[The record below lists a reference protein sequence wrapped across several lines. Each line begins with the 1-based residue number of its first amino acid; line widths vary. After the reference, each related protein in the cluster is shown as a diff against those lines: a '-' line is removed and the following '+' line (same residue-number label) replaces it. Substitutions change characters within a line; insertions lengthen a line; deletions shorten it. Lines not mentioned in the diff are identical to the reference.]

1 MKMNGKSKKLIVGL
15 VGFCMAAVIF
25 AGEILTNVTDVK
37 ATTKVFDAITD
48 RYQNSNTFTILEIE
62 PDDEFYGKTETE
74 WKWSQDKGTYTE
86 EVFKR
91 TYSKHAE
98 LGYFMSVANN
108 QRYGSGNGPSGGLTQ
123 TVRGGV
129 HSDYSTTYND
139 STYPAQI
146 YQLRMYGLVKPNGMD
161 SQGIS
166 TGISE
171 YPLFAEMAIF
181 SNYYNNMTSHMYD
194 QSECFAKGVYTMV
207 ESGGDYQ
214 LRDGYKLDDSG
225 RICEVTVST
234 NEVPIIEKD
243 VSGNDVQTG
252 TKTEETEILVPV
264 TDIDETKLQ
273 LPTSATD
280 GQPYITQVQGTGNL
294 TFKRSEK
301 ATTMQEYYGITDL
314 ALYYATDIQGRKF
327 YNGDWFKEYVLGS
340 NSKYANMNIAYNMV
354 EASKVTT
361 ADIDAADLI
370 YINGTY
376 QSFVNGKNDLSTVL
390 MTYLYNQV
398 IQKHKA
404 LMMDYAS
411 YDASLSN
418 NISKLALLLWQEGQ
432 SAVVTDAKDTGIFS
446 TDTSE
451 LVDPDA
457 LFKNTDIISKLQGN
471 ILSGGN
477 GNFVSGNVYVY
488 NHHMSDFTSP
498 KSLVDALD
506 NFANGDFNTPYS
518 AAVASSGFS
527 AVISY
532 INATN
537 KNSTSGSMSTSVTP
551 AVAIQYILVNDG
563 TGINIVKNNL
573 KILEIEPT
581 TKFLYNEKYG
591 SEEYGDYED
600 GNEIKANRDAFVS
613 NYLGA
618 FYADKVKYIE
628 FESMTID
635 EFNGRNDDLIENY
648 DIIYIGSETGVSS
661 KKSLFYTGTVKT
673 RNLSDGIYDA
683 STFVDA
689 ELPVYNDGYMTGMV
703 YYNIGDTVKVKSQLK
718 GYLDTDTDVARYAGR
733 DLTKNKLKKLEEYL
747 EAKGL
752 LIVAGDMYGPVTTKD
767 NLVVNPTA
775 ATDGNETDR
784 DHGRVDNASNMYE
797 LLMFGCGRLY
807 NTETGQYE
815 DNSGTAP
822 YTKYENMVSTSMIE
836 AKSIE
841 KDVLNSYVA
850 TEKLELTVNSK
861 PQEYMY
867 ERKEGSEVIDPDK
880 VKYLEQGADGSR
892 TMTFEFS
899 IASDSSDPTMNATYQ
914 PHLYIDINNDGKY
927 SSTTEDIKDIVVT
940 VKGTGAEA
948 EKNADGNY
956 VLNKDVVYELK
967 RDISDEYSGLLKW
980 KLDVQSYQYQNA
992 HDSEEGYTLAANITG
1007 EEKVCKILQLTNNT
1021 GSNLNLEA
1029 QLADPN
1035 SKFGK
1040 YLQNVP
1046 GYTVEIK
1053 TMTVSEFEKDFNA
1066 AYSAYAS
1073 SNATDANGNAATKKS
1088 LKEFALDYFNSVEI
1102 AEPEKDKD
1110 DKVTKEGVY
1119 GANMLVL
1126 GFGDNFANFTS
1137 DDAIAAVESYMES
1150 GKPTLLTHDFI
1161 MFFSNYKQAK
1171 RLRNIVGMDRYGM
1184 TQNIIAE
1191 SDGTKITVKEL
1202 VNAATSSD
1210 GLKYLHSS
1218 TDYTRTTNATE
1229 IMTIE
1234 ATGKTVAYQPG
1245 KGRQTVLRTTQGV
1258 NNTTAA
1264 RFMNSTGD
1272 NYWINSNKA
1281 NRDNNENGA
1290 DTYTV
1295 NKLNE
1300 GQLTIYPYV
1309 LPDQFKVTST
1319 HSQYFQLDMDI
1330 DDDGDGES
1338 DVVVWYTLGGNGHSF
1353 DPYADNVGGPMA
1365 SDGYY
1370 IYNKGNITYTGA
1382 GHSSLENASE
1392 TEAQLFV
1399 NTLFASF
1406 TASYT
1411 EPSVGFFETADPN
1424 ATAITSVSI
1433 PYDKNVTNPDGTTTI
1448 DSSILTNS
1456 NGTRKYQFVDPNTN
1470 ASVDAAAIGTPIF
1483 FRLNDTNF
1491 VRGTKY
1497 MAIQYYLKLDGMKK
1511 GDVVTLNDNSTVEV
1525 EEKVINK
1532 VSVPVVNISK
1542 VIRTYSVANKQLN
1555 TEIAKDASGK
1565 VSNLESMTTYGFYL
1579 PLSYLNTTGEFTI
1592 YLEAQTTINSVSST
1606 TGETTTTVVPE
1617 LGYQELT
1624 ITKTD
1629 LLDLD

>member
-15 VGFCMAAVIF
+15 AGFCMAAVIF
-25 AGEILTNVTDVK
+25 AGEIMTNVTDVQ

-48 RYQNSNTFTILEIE
+48 RYKDSNTFTILEIE
-62 PDDEFYGKTETE
+62 PDESSYSFTDE
-74 WKWSQDKGTYTE
+74 QQIN
-86 EVFKR
+86 V
-91 TYSKHAE
+91 SKHAE
-98 LGYFMSVANN
+98 LGYFSSTSNRR
-108 QRYGSGNGPSGGLTQ
+108 RYGGGDGLGGGLPNAAL
-123 TVRGGV
+123 GGV
-129 HSDYSTTYND
+129 HGSPATGYND
-139 STYPAQI
+139 VDYASQI

-166 TGISE
+166 TGIAE
-171 YPLFAEMAIF
+171 YPMFAEVAIF
-181 SNYYNNMTSHMYD
+181 SDYYNNMTSHRYD
-194 QSECFAKGVYTMV
+194 QKDCFAKGVYTMV

-225 RICEVTVST
+225 RICRVTVST
-234 NEVPIIEKD
+234 NEVPIMEKD

-252 TKTEETEILVPV
+252 TKIEETEILEPV

-280 GQPYITQVQGTGNL
+280 GIPYITQVQGTGNL

-314 ALYYATDIQGRKF
+314 ALYYATDIQGKKF
-327 YNGDWFKEYVLGS
+327 YNSDWFKEYVLGS
-340 NSKYANMNIAYNMV
+340 NKKYANMKINYKMV
-354 EASKVTT
+354 AASKVTT
-361 ADIDAADLI
+361 ADIDSADLI

-376 QSFVNGKNDLSTVL
+376 QSFVKGNNDLSMVI
-390 MTYLYNQV
+390 MAYLYNQV
-398 IQKHKA
+398 VQNHKA
-404 LMMDYAS
+404 LMMDYAG

-432 SAVVTDAKDTGIFS
+432 SSVVTAAKDTGIFNS
-446 TDTSE
+446 TTSE
-451 LVDPDA
+451 LVDPDG
-457 LFKNTDIISKLQGN
+457 LFKKTDIINNLKDS

-488 NHHMSDFTSP
+488 NHHMSDFVAA

-527 AVISY
+527 PVVSY

-537 KNSTSGSMSTSVTP
+537 KNSTSGSMSTNVTP

-563 TGINIVKNNL
+563 TGISVVKNNL
-573 KILEIEPT
+573 RILEIEPT
-581 TKFLYNEKYG
+581 TNFLYSEKYG
-591 SEEYGDYED
+591 VEEYSDFDDYSEF
-600 GNEIKANRDAFVS
+600 KKNRDDFVS
-613 NYLGA
+613 NYLSA
-618 FYADKVKYIE
+618 FYSDKAKYIE

-648 DIIYIGSETGVSS
+648 DIIYIGSETGKSNN
-661 KKSLFYTGTVKT
+661 KSLFYTNKIKT
-673 RNLSDGIYDA
+673 RDVKDGIYDSA
-683 STFVDA
+683 KFVERD
-689 ELPVYNDGYMTGMV
+689 LPAYNDGYMTGMV

-718 GYLDTDTDVARYAGR
+718 GYLDTDTDVVRYAGR
-733 DLTKNKLKKLEEYL
+733 DLTKNKLKKLEAYL

-775 ATDGNETDR
+775 VTDGNETDR
-784 DHGRVDNASNMYE
+784 DHGRVDNSSNMYE
-797 LLMFGCGRLY
+797 LLMFGCGKLY
-807 NTETGQYE
+807 NTATGQYE
-815 DNSGTAP
+815 DNSGSTQ
-822 YTKYENMVSTSMIE
+822 YTKYENMISTSMIT

-841 KDVLNSYVA
+841 KDLINKYVA
-850 TEKLELTVNSK
+850 TEKLVLTVNSQ

-867 ERKEGSEVIDPDK
+867 ERKQNSEVIDPDK
-880 VKYLEQGADGSR
+880 VKYLEQNADGSR
-892 TMTFEFS
+892 TMTFEFN

-927 SSTTEDIKDIVVT
+927 SSTTEDIKDIVVS

-956 VLNKDVVYELK
+956 VLNKDVEYVLK
-967 RDISDEYSGLLKW
+967 RDVSNEYSGLLKW

-992 HDSEEGYTLAANITG
+992 HDSAEGYTLAANITG
-1007 EEKVCKILQLTNNT
+1007 EDKICKILQLTNNT

-1053 TMTVSEFEKDFNA
+1053 TVTVSEFEKDFVA
-1066 AYSAYAS
+1066 KYSAYAAS
-1073 SNATDANGNAATKKS
+1073 ASTDANGNTATKKS
-1088 LKEFALDYFNSVEI
+1088 LKEYALDYFNSIEI
-1102 AEPEKDKD
+1102 KAPEKDKD

-1126 GFGDNFANFTS
+1126 GFGDNFANFSS

-1171 RLRNIVGMDRYGM
+1171 RLRNLVGMDRYGM

-1202 VNAATSSD
+1202 VNAATSSS
-1210 GLKYLHSS
+1210 GVKYLHSS
-1218 TDYTRTTNATE
+1218 NDYTRAQNASE

-1258 NNTTAA
+1258 NNTTAV

-1272 NYWINSNKA
+1272 KYWINSNKA
-1281 NRDNNENGA
+1281 NRDKNESGA
-1290 DTYTV
+1290 DSYTV

-1309 LPDQFKVTST
+1309 LPDQFKVTTT
-1319 HSQYFQLDMDI
+1319 HSQYFQLDMDT

-1338 DVVVWYTLGGNGHSF
+1338 DVVVWYTLGGNGHDF

-1411 EPSVGFFETADPN
+1411 EPSVGFFETPNPN
-1424 ATAITSVSI
+1424 AAAITSISI
-1433 PYDKNVTNPDGTTTI
+1433 PYDKNVTNPDGTTAI

-1456 NGTRKYQFVDPNTN
+1456 NGVRKYQFVDPNTN
-1470 ASVDAAAIGTPIF
+1470 ASVDATTSGTPIY

-1511 GDVVTLNDNSTVEV
+1511 DDVVTLNDNSAVKV

-1532 VSVPVVNISK
+1532 VTVPVVNISK
-1542 VIRTYSVANKQLN
+1542 VIKTYSVANNQLN
-1555 TEIAKDASGK
+1555 TEIARDANGK

-1592 YLEAQTTINSVSST
+1592 YLEAQTTINSVSSI

-1624 ITKTD
+1624 VTKTD